1 MKRTHTCGALTS
13 KNIGE
18 SVVLHGW
25 VNRRRD
31 LGGLIFLDIRDRYGI
46 TQIVVEP
53 SQEALFSVAD
63 SLRPEFVVE
72 VQGTVQARPADQANK
87 NMATGDI
94 EIQVADLTIL
104 SRAKTPPF
112 ELANAHEVNEEL
124 RAKYRYLD
132 LRRNAARWPLE
143 LRHSITKIIWDYLDE
158 EGFLQV
164 ETPLLTL
171 STPEGA
177 RDFIVPSRLNEGAFY
192 ALPQSPQLF
201 KQLLMV
207 AGFDRYFQIARCFR
221 DEDLRADRQPDFTQ
235 LDIELSFTT
244 VEEIIA
250 LNEGLIQRILR
261 ETLDEDVAMP
271 FPRITWHDALEQYGS
286 DKPDTRFA
294 WKLATL
300 SDVFRDSEFRVFAN
314 ALADGGAIRALPIP
328 PEQAEGATRRVLGEL
343 EEVGKLH
350 GLFGVANIR
359 INEDGLSGSVAKFIS
374 AAEEAGLREQFPVG
388 TVLLIAAAPWR
399 QGSEALGAVRLA
411 AYERLGEPHGD
422 VKKFLWVTEFP
433 LLDRD
438 EETGA
443 LTYMHHPFTRPV
455 DADIELLDTDPERV
469 RAYAY
474 DLVLNGNEIGGGS
487 LRNHDIE
494 LQRRFF
500 EILGFDEAAQQAKF
514 GFFLEA
520 LEYGTP
526 PHGGIAW
533 GLDRFV
539 MLLAGSRSI
548 REGIAFPK
556 NVRGIDPLTNA
567 PKPVSEEQL
576 AELHIR
582 VSEQ

>member
-13 KNIGE
+13 QNIGE

-31 LGGLIFLDIRDRYGI
+31 LGGLIFLDIRDRYGV

-53 SQEALFSVAD
+53 SQEALFAVAD

-72 VQGTVQARPADQANK
+72 VHGAVQARPADQANTT
-87 NMATGDI
+87 MATGEI
-94 EIQVADLTIL
+94 EIRVSELVVL

-112 ELANAHEVNEEL
+112 ELGSAHEVNEEL

-132 LRRNAARWPLE
+132 LRRDAARWPLQ
-143 LRHSITKIIWDYLDE
+143 LRHTVTKIIWDYLDAE
-158 EGFLQV
+158 DFLQV

-177 RDFIVPSRLNEGAFY
+177 RDFIVPSRLNPGAFY

-207 AGFDRYFQIARCFR
+207 SGFDRYFQIARCFR

-244 VEEIIA
+244 VDEIID
-250 LNEGLIQRILR
+250 LNEGLLQRIMR
-261 ETLDEDVAMP
+261 EALNEDLATP

-300 SDVFRDSEFRVFAN
+300 SDVFAQSEFRVFSN
-314 ALADGGAIRALPIP
+314 ALADGGAIRAVPIP
-328 PEQAEGATRRVLGEL
+328 PEFAAGATRRVLGEL

-359 INEDGLSGSVAKFIS
+359 INEDDLSGSVAKFIS
-374 AAEEAGLREQFPVG
+374 ETEEAALREQFPVG

-411 AYERLGEPHGD
+411 AYKQLGEPLGD
-422 VKKFLWVTEFP
+422 EKHFLWVTEFP

-455 DADIELLDTDPERV
+455 DEDLELLDTDPERV

-487 LRNHDIE
+487 LRNHDIA
-494 LQRRFF
+494 LQRKFF
-500 EILGFDEAAQQAKF
+500 EILGFDKAEQEAKF

-533 GLDRFV
+533 GLDRFI
-539 MLLAGSRSI
+539 MLLSGGRSI

-567 PKPVSEEQL
+567 PKPVAEEQL
-576 AELHIR
+576 ADLHIR
-582 VSEQ
+582 VTEQ